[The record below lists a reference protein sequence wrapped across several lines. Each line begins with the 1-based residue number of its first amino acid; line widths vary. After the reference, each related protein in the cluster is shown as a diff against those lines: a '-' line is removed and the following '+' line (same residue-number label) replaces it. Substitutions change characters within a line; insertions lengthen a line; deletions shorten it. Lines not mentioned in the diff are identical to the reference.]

1 MDRSKAH
8 PVSKL
13 VDDRR
18 PEAARVSPQS
28 DRERGSTIPGLSA
41 AARLSAGRVRPV
53 SDEARRELSDAR
65 LLRGGP
71 SVGSSG
77 GSGNTRP
84 AGRGFQPRLSSADVR
99 PGASAH
105 VPTPAAGAL
114 YASVLRVQAATD
126 ASALGGTL
134 DTSPDAQLN
143 LQQRQQKR
151 DVARENLLASALPT
165 TDVRWILATKA
176 AQAIEGGRAALLRPE
191 ARKRLLSEARSMGL
205 RPFDANLVL
214 AIVQDQARIGGSM
227 RADQL
232 AQRVVIVPPGDRAP
246 TGPINPGTTSTG
258 SRLWLLAVIL
268 ISLAAAWALV
278 TLAASW
284 LTNTPLR

>member
-8 PVSKL
+8 PVLKL

-18 PEAARVSPQS
+18 PEAARVSPS
-28 DRERGSTIPGLSA
+28 TDRERGSTIPGLSA

-53 SDEARRELSDAR
+53 SDEARRELSDAC
-65 LLRGGP
+65 LLRSNP
-71 SVGSSG
+71 SG
-77 GSGNTRP
+77 GSSDVSGSGHP
-84 AGRGFQPRLSSADVR
+84 VGRGFQPRLSSADDR
-99 PGASAH
+99 PGVSAE

-114 YASVLRVQAATD
+114 YASVLRVQAVGD
-126 ASALGGTL
+126 APALGGTI

-151 DVARENLLASALPT
+151 EVARENLLASALPT

-227 RADQL
+227 RPDQL
-232 AQRVVIVPPGDRAP
+232 AQRVAIVPPGEGVPA
-246 TGPINPGTTSTG
+246 GSLNPGATSTG
-258 SRLWLLAVIL
+258 SRLWLLAVIF

-284 LTNTPLR
+284 LTHAPLR